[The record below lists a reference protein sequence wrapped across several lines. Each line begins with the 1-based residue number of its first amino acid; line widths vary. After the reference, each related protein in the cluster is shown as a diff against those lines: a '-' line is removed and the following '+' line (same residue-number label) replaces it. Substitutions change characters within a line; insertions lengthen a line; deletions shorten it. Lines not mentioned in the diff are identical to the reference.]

1 MAFGARWGR
10 SPRRKSTSFNR
21 CNRADRQFMTY
32 TSRGHYLRQVT
43 GIAQVKKHLFNL
55 LRGAALVVIAGLVAV
70 HAAVGLVIGIVL
82 TWVTGISWTIIVPI
96 SMAVAVLFVFGD
108 DDGNSDGGSTRRRKR
123 RPVG

>member
-1 MAFGARWGR
+1 M
-10 SPRRKSTSFNR
+10 
-21 CNRADRQFMTY
+21 
-32 TSRGHYLRQVT
+32 
-43 GIAQVKKHLFNL
+43 KKHLFNL

-108 DDGNSDGGSTRRRKR
+108 DDGNSDGGSTRQRKR